1 MGFATDILFYGGV
14 VPAAVAV
21 SLVFLLRRLLP
32 ASAAQRYPTAV
43 AFAAACFVGFA
54 LLPSWAVIAPTRHW
68 HWLPYLGGVAM
79 VMGPVGLAPGLLRVE
94 RWVLTF
100 LLAVLAAWLLVPTW
114 ADLQPARPT
123 YILILTAYVLLLSIL
138 LDPLPARVPVRLFL
152 AALTIVAGA
161 GAILVAVFVSL
172 TFGQLAGIA
181 AAAMAGCTVA
191 TSRVGDPTLTRAVI
205 PAFVVVVGGLLFV
218 GSIEPDPALHGFLL
232 VPAAPL
238 GLWMCARGPFA
249 RHRGVAGGAIGL
261 VGVLVLL
268 VIACILVALGESSGT
283 E

>member
-1 MGFATDILFYGGV
+1 MGFVTDILFYGGV

-43 AFAAACFVGFA
+43 AFAAACFVGYA
-54 LLPSWAVIAPTRHW
+54 LLPSWAVTAPTRHW
-68 HWLPYLGGVAM
+68 HWLPYLGLVAM
-79 VMGPVGLAPGLLRVE
+79 VTGPVGLAPGLLRVE
-94 RWVLTF
+94 RWLLTL

-123 YILILTAYVLLLSIL
+123 YVRILTAYVLLLSML

-152 AALTIVAGA
+152 ATLTIVASV
-161 GAILVAVFVSL
+161 GAIMVAVFISL

-181 AAAMAGCTVA
+181 AAAMAGCTIA
-191 TSRVGDPTLTRAVI
+191 ASRAGDPTMTRAVI
-205 PAFVVVVGGLLFV
+205 PAFAVLVGGSLFV

-249 RHRGVAGGAIGL
+249 RHQGVARATIGL

-268 VIACILVALGESSGT
+268 AIAGILISIRESNS
-283 E
+283 